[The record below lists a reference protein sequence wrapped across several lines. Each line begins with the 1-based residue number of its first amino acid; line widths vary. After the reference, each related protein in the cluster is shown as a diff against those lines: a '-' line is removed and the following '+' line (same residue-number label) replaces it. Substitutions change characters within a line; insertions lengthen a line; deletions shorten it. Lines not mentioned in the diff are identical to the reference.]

1 MVSERDGPVFLDQT
15 YLHNKFAINV
25 FRHMKE
31 NAAPQFTLQREH
43 SKKHR
48 EIEGMEKEIMSIIT
62 DSLYYQISVFLQSF
76 KVLVFRQCFHS
87 MAKCT

>member
-1 MVSERDGPVFLDQT
+1 MVSERDGAVFLDQT

-31 NAAPQFTLQREH
+31 NAAPQFTAQREQ

-48 EIEGMEKEIMSIIT
+48 EIQGKEEEIMSVG
-62 DSLYYQISVFLQSF
+62 DSFYYQIPVSLQSF